1 MVNFSVWLDQE
12 LSSRSWTR
20 ADLAQKAQISQS
32 TLSLI
37 YNESRKAGP
46 DVCRSI
52 ADALK
57 IPPEEVFRAAGL
69 LPPTPKVDVV
79 SERANHLLQMLK
91 KPTSKQR
98 AVDYLELLIRQEAR
112 EENEHENAAPKNYP
126 TPSASLGT

>member
-52 ADALK
+52 AEALK

-69 LPPTPKVDVV
+69 LPPNPKTDVI
-79 SERANHLLQMLK
+79 SERANYLLQMLE
-91 KPTSKQR
+91 KPASKQR

-112 EENEHENAAPKNYP
+112 EA
-126 TPSASLGT
+126 